1 MADQIKIGISS
12 CLLGNRVRYDGGHK
26 LDLFI
31 RDTLGTFVEY
41 VPVCPEAECGL
52 GIPREAMRLE
62 GDIDDPRLVTVNT
75 KVDITVRMKKWAKKR
90 VTELENEGLCG
101 FIFKSRSPSSGMER
115 VKVYNDDGIPVLKG
129 IGLFAKEFM
138 NRFPL
143 IPVEDEGRL
152 HDPGLRENFIERVFT
167 LKRWRDIS
175 DGKKR
180 PATLVKFH
188 TENKLLFFAHN
199 EKMYREMG
207 RLVAKAGKNDN
218 GDIFTAYEMM
228 MIDTLKYRA
237 TPSKHTNVLMHMMGF
252 FKRLLSADEKQ
263 EMLEKINQY
272 KEGFIPLIV
281 PVTLMAHYVRKYD
294 EPYLKTQTYLN
305 PHPVEL
311 RLRNHV

>member
-281 PVTLMAHYVRKYD
+281 PVTLMAHFVR
-294 EPYLKTQTYLN
+294 
-305 PHPVEL
+305 
-311 RLRNHV
+311 